1 MSFALLRSASVLYL
15 LLSSLSRCILGYFQT
30 LVDDSKCRWCQ
41 HRFWQEAGQ
50 RLMETVWKQDGNMLT
65 DFIIALRIHCH
76 LFLLNDFLQLKQ
88 TTHTERGFLKKKT
101 NPTSETLWHS
111 GSFKKQKLP
120 TQTSVAFFFGTAP
133 KHLWV
138 LCLLSFWRNCRG
150 LKLGKKTTS
159 QHPNINRQ
167 RVDGPHLF
175 FLHPRI
181 FFEKNS
187 IEISNIVAA
196 VEKWHPPSTGFNT
209 STEPCLARPW

>member
-76 LFLLNDFLQLKQ
+76 LFLLNDLLQLKQ
-88 TTHTERGFLKKKT
+88 TTHTERGFLRK
-101 NPTSETLWHS
+101 NPTQRVRHS
-111 GSFKKQKLP
+111 GILAASRSKNFP
-120 TQTSVAFFFGTAP
+120 PQTSLAFFFWHRS

-150 LKLGKKTTS
+150 LKLGKKTTTTS
-159 QHPNINRQ
+159 QHQQTTGR
-167 RVDGPHLF
+167 RSTVF
-175 FLHPRI
+175 FSPSPDLLW
-181 FFEKNS
+181 KKK